1 MNNEQEA
8 INNKS
13 KSSMEE
19 NCTEDIGVMLQKSC
33 FVHLTNIHKYSLE
46 ALLFSL

>member
-19 NCTEDIGVMLQKSC
+19 NYAEDIGVNVTVIMLCS
-33 FVHLTNIHKYSLE
+33 FNKYS
-46 ALLFSL
+46 